1 MDISASMFKFPFSI
15 ILAVIRLLSCQSKMF
30 RLMQQ
35 MLLSL
40 QQLIHLRKRKAT
52 TYTMKVRVKPIV
64 QFSAR
69 PLKIV

>member
-1 MDISASMFKFPFSI
+1 MLSSI
-15 ILAVIRLLSCQSKMF
+15 ILAVIRLSCQTKMF

-52 TYTMKVRVKPIV
+52 TYTYYEGQGKTNCGV
-64 QFSAR
+64 FSGV
-69 PLKIV
+69 PQDCLQN

>member
-1 MDISASMFKFPFSI
+1 MLSSI
-15 ILAVIRLLSCQSKMF
+15 ILAVIRLSCQTKMF

-52 TYTMKVRVKPIV
+52 TYTMKVRVKAIV
-64 QFSAR
+64 QFSVGS
-69 PLKIV
+69 LKILNYKNYQA